1 MESPKTE
8 LQRVTDASNEMN
20 ERNDCAVRAVAH
32 ASGVEYHKIHS
43 MFRTNGRRT
52 RGRTFNHI
60 SDAVMSTL
68 KMEVRDITSTVRRY
82 GKTIR
87 TAQQYL
93 TRGTYIVF
101 TRGHMLCIKGGEVMD
116 WADGRQH
123 RIKQVLEVT
132 NPGTFVELDVMVA
145 RSAPVKLVSAPRE
158 GTITAQVRA
167 LAQELWLSAGK
178 PGEKAAIM
186 LIRTEAAT
194 ILLEKG
200 FNHNTVKTQLSLWQK
215 SIIK

>member
-8 LQRVTDASNEMN
+8 LQLVADASRELN
-20 ERNDCAVRAVAH
+20 ERNDCAVRAITH

-43 MFRTNGRRT
+43 MFKSNGRRT
-52 RGRTFNHI
+52 RGRTYSHI
-60 SDAVMSTL
+60 SDRVMETL
-68 KMEVRDITSTVRRY
+68 KMETKDITRAVRRY

-132 NPGTFVELDVMVA
+132 NPGAFVEHDTLVA
-145 RSAPVKLVSAPRE
+145 RSAPVKPASAPRE
-158 GTITAQVRA
+158 GSITAQVRA

-215 SIIK
+215 SITK